1 MIKDHQNNQSILGEF
16 HSMPNAMKLAIA
28 IVSSRPS
35 EFENKCVYIYMGV
48 QANSFLGF
56 LEQASNRNQKHSDR
70 KHYAIPK
77 RDVANESLA
86 DWQAGLLARE
96 KVLKFGAGLVSRNR
110 SFHY

>member
-1 MIKDHQNNQSILGEF
+1 MLRKASLQIIMFSTYPGVFPIY
-16 HSMPNAMKLAIA
+16 I
-28 IVSSRPS
+28 
-35 EFENKCVYIYMGV
+35 YIYMGV

>member
-1 MIKDHQNNQSILGEF
+1 
-16 HSMPNAMKLAIA
+16 
-28 IVSSRPS
+28 
-35 EFENKCVYIYMGV
+35 MGV

-56 LEQASNRNQKHSDR
+56 LEQMSNRNQKHSDR